1 MIIKREECTNG
12 VPKIIGRALLSLK
25 LGGRKTAITVK
36 KLENYFTQV
45 IMKNIRDMEA
55 IKRGIYATL
64 RHCAN

>member
-1 MIIKREECTNG
+1 MYKWCAKNNWKSFAQFETWGKEDRLG
-12 VPKIIGRALLSLK
+12 SL
-25 LGGRKTAITVK
+25 TAITVK